1 MKTTRQK
8 VLLVDHD
15 TNSRSSCVSAILSLG
30 CHILEARDGQQGYE
44 RFVEEEP
51 HLVISADSMP
61 GLDGVELVRKIRQR
75 DKDVPVLLLSAET
88 SDDLER
94 EATEL
99 GSCKVLT
106 RPFYPR
112 QFRSFVEAALPRRGG
127 ETGESSGGRR

>member
-15 TNSRSSCVSAILSLG
+15 KNSRSSCVSAIVSLG
-30 CHILEARDGQQGYE
+30 CHILEALDGQQGYE
-44 RFVEEEP
+44 KFVEEEP
-51 HLVISADSMP
+51 HLVISAHSMP
-61 GLDGVELVRKIRQR
+61 GLNGVEMVRKIRQR

-88 SDDLER
+88 SDALER
-94 EATEL
+94 KATKL

-112 QFRSFVEAALPRRGG
+112 QFRSFVEAALPRDDGDG
-127 ETGESSGGRR
+127 GESSGGRH